1 MAKKLKYYSLAE
13 ILKTNS
19 LYYLIFGQRSNG
31 KTYSVLE
38 YMIKQ
43 KIKTGKPA
51 VLIRRR
57 QEEMRTKFIKDYFL
71 PFTYDTV
78 TETNKVYEMSKGKYN
93 HISYYGGTF
102 FIGTFDFEEMKWIEK
117 DTLCITA
124 SLSTYANAKGAD
136 RGDISCI
143 LFDEFISRD
152 YLVTEWSAFM
162 NMVSTFVRNRDGIP
176 VFLVGN
182 SISLYCPY
190 FREFGI
196 NIKELDQGKIY
207 TYDYGKE
214 KVSVQW
220 AESLEGS
227 DSLKYFLGSKST
239 TAKMISTGKMEI
251 PCYPHYEK
259 SIDFRNDVL
268 KRFYISFDD
277 DFCCMNIIKN
287 VDGLFI
293 YVHNCN
299 KIPDYSDVY
308 TFTATPLNDV
318 KNCQAIRQGSTRAH
332 VILRQL
338 LEQGKIYFNDNSTGE
353 FFSAWYKWQM
363 NYSPIIKR

>member
-1 MAKKLKYYSLAE
+1 MKKKYYSLTE
-13 ILKTNS
+13 ILKTNA

-31 KTYSVLE
+31 KTFSVLE

-43 KIKTGKPA
+43 KCKTGKPS

-57 QEEMRTKFIKDYFL
+57 KEETATKFIKDYFK
-71 PFTYDTV
+71 PFDFDAV
-78 TETNKVYEMSKGKYN
+78 TETNLVEDISKGKYN
-93 HISYYGGTF
+93 HISYYGGAF
-102 FIGTFDFEEMKWIEK
+102 YIGVYDYDEMKWVVR
-117 DTLCITA
+117 DVLCMVA

-162 NMVSTFVRNRDGIP
+162 NMVSTFLRDRDGIP
-176 VFLVGN
+176 IFLVGN

-190 FREFGI
+190 FREFHVD
-196 NIKELDQGKIY
+196 IKELEQGKIY

-220 AESLEGS
+220 AESLENS
-227 DSLKYFLGSKST
+227 NSLKYFLGSTSS

-251 PCYPHYEK
+251 PIYPHYEK
-259 SIDFRNDVL
+259 TIDFKKDVL
-268 KRFYISFDD
+268 KRFYVNFEDD
-277 DFCCMNIIKN
+277 YCCICIVKN
-287 VDGLFI
+287 VDGLFL
-293 YVHNCN
+293 YVHDCS
-299 KIPDYSDVY
+299 KIPDFDD
-308 TFTATPLNDV
+308 TFTFTMTPTTDSR
-318 KNCQAIRQGSTRAH
+318 NCQTLKQGKTRVH
-332 VILRQL
+332 IILRNL
-338 LEQGKIYFNDNSTGE
+338 LEQGKIFYNDNSTGE

-363 NYSPIIKR
+363 NYSAIIKK